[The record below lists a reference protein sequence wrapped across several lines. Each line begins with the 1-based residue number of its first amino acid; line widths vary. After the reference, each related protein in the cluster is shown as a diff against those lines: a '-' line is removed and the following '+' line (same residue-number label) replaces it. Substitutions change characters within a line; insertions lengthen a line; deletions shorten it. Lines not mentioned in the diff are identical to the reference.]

1 MDAVNTTPALF
12 SPNGLDLAWS
22 ISIDGD
28 LMKKSLRQ
36 YISEG
41 TYAKVSII
49 GGGTDDEGT

>member
-1 MDAVNTTPALF
+1 MDAVNTIPALF
-12 SPNGLDLAWS
+12 SSNVLDLAWS

-41 TYAKVSII
+41 IYAKVPII

>member
-1 MDAVNTTPALF
+1 MDAVNTIPALF
-12 SPNGLDLAWS
+12 SSNVLDLAWS

-41 TYAKVSII
+41 NYAKVPTI

>member
-1 MDAVNTTPALF
+1 MDAVNAIPALF

-41 TYAKVSII
+41 TYAKVPII
-49 GGGTDDEGT
+49 GGGVDDEGT